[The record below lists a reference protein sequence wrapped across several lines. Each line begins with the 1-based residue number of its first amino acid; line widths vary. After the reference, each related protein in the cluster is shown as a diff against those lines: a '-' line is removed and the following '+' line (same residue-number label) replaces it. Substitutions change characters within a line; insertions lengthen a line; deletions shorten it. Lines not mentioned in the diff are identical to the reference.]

1 MISRILIVGFGSA
14 GSRHLGLALRLFPEA
29 EIKILRNQT
38 REVDPKYGVSCLVSL
53 DEAIQFAPQIAVIAN
68 PSTHHLPIALALAE
82 QGAHLLIEKPLS
94 ASLVGV
100 QSLIETCK
108 SKKSVLMVGYNLRFS
123 PSLLHFFELVKSNCV
138 GEIFSVRCEVGQ
150 YLPSWRPETDYRKG
164 VSANHALGGGVM
176 LELSHEIDYLQWI
189 FGEIDW
195 VSASLSRQSL
205 LEIDV
210 EDSAHLIM
218 GFKSKS
224 KQKQLIATLNLD
236 FIRQD
241 QTRYCLAIGDNGSL
255 RWDGVKGEVSMLEKG
270 ASEWRVLFTSESSNE
285 KTYLSEWLTF
295 IDRVHDLA
303 IPSEQGLEEIR
314 VMEVIE
320 SARLS
325 SKRRAQVSVSEVRE
339 MKWL

>member
-29 EIKILRNQT
+29 EIKVLRTQA

-68 PSTHHLPIALALAE
+68 PSTHHLPIALALAH
-82 QGAHLLIEKPLS
+82 QGTHLLIEKPLS
-94 ASLVGV
+94 ASLAGV
-100 QSLIETCK
+100 QKLIDTCK

-123 PSLLHFFELVKSNCV
+123 PSLLHFFQLVKSNYV

-164 VSANHALGGGVM
+164 VSANHALGGGVL

-205 LEIDV
+205 LEINV

-218 GFKSKS
+218 GFKSQS
-224 KQKQLIATLNLD
+224 ARQQLIATLNLD

-241 QTRYCLAIGDNGSL
+241 QTRYCVAIGDQGSL
-255 RWDGVKGEVSMLEKG
+255 RWNGVNGEVSVLEKG
-270 ASEWRVLFTSESSNE
+270 GSEWKVLFTSELSNE

-295 IDRVHDLA
+295 IDRVHNLA
-303 IPSEQGLEEIR
+303 IPSDQGLEEIR
-314 VMEVIE
+314 VMEVVE

-325 SKRRAQVSVSEVRE
+325 SKRRAQVSVSEVHE
-339 MKWL
+339 MNW

>member
-1 MISRILIVGFGSA
+1 LISRILIVGLGSA
-14 GSRHLGLALRLFPEA
+14 GTRHLGLALGLFPEA
-29 EIKILRNQT
+29 EIKVLRNQG
-38 REVDPKYGVSCLVSL
+38 RVVDPKYGVSCLESF

-68 PSTHHLPIALALAE
+68 PSTHHLPIALALAY
-82 QGAHLLIEKPLS
+82 QGTHLLIEKPLS

-100 QSLIETCK
+100 QKLIDTCK
-108 SKKSVLMVGYNLRFS
+108 TKKTVLMVGYNLRHS
-123 PSLLHFFELVKSNCV
+123 PSLLQFFQLVKSNYV
-138 GEIFSVRCEVGQ
+138 GEIFSVRSEVGQ
-150 YLPSWRPETDYRKG
+150 YLPNWRPETDYRKG

-218 GFKSKS
+218 GFKSQS
-224 KQKQLIATLNLD
+224 SHQQLIATLNLD

-241 QTRYCLAIGDNGSL
+241 QTRYCIAIGEKGSL
-255 RWDGVKGEVSMLEKG
+255 RWDGINGHVSVLEKG
-270 ASEWRVLFTSESSNE
+270 ESEWKVVFTSEPSNE

-295 IDRVHDLA
+295 IDRVNNLA
-303 IPSEQGLEEIR
+303 IPSGQGLEEIR
-314 VMEVIE
+314 VMEVVE
-320 SARLS
+320 CARLS
-325 SKRRAQVSVSEVRE
+325 SKRKAQVSVSEVRE
-339 MKWL
+339 MNW